1 MAKKKAKRKVK
12 KKGGKRKAAKR
23 AGKKKAKKAR
33 RKVSK
38 AKRKAPKRKAT
49 KKKAARKKAPKKKK
63 AKKAKKKR
71 KPNPAFMRPLRP
83 SPLLAQVIGGS
94 PIPRPQVMKKIW
106 AYIRKHGLQDQV
118 QRRMINADAKLKAVF
133 GGKGRIDMFQMTK
146 LISKHLT

>member
-1 MAKKKAKRKVK
+1 MAKKKAKRKVR

-38 AKRKAPKRKAT
+38 AKRKAPRKKAT
-49 KKKAARKKAPKKKK
+49 RKKAPKRKK
-63 AKKAKKKR
+63 AKKAKKKKR
-71 KPNPAFMRPLRP
+71 KLNPAFMRPLRP
-83 SPLLAQVIGGS
+83 SPLLAEVIGGS

-106 AYIRKHGLQDQV
+106 AYIHKHGLQDQV
-118 QRRMINADAKLKAVF
+118 QRRMINADAKLKAVL

-146 LISKHLT
+146 LVNKHLT